1 MITAEWSSM
10 LQICHYCTE
19 EERGGG
25 LDTSKLED
33 KGTTCRPPDQ
43 GQGWND
49 SIIQEM
55 VGQAGRWLQREG
67 EVSEK

>member
-1 MITAEWSSM
+1 MSLLYRGGE
-10 LQICHYCTE
+10 
-19 EERGGG
+19 GGG
-25 LDTSKLED
+25 LDASKLED

-55 VGQAGRWLQREG
+55 VQQAGRWLQREG
-67 EVSEK
+67 EGEVSDKVIIYMFTKK